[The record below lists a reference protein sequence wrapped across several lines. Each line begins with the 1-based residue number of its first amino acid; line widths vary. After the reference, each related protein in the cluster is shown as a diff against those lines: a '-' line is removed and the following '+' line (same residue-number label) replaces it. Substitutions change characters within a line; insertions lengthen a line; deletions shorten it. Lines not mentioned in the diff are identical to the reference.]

1 MKATKYINS
10 KGLPKGAFIYRIK
23 KDGTKSARPTFHQ
36 FCGTEKT
43 AEEMIAKLIKFK
55 FCNKKTKSKQVKT
68 KQSKET

>member
-43 AEEMIAKLIKFK
+43 AEEMIGKATQL
-55 FCNKKTKSKQVKT
+55 
-68 KQSKET
+68 

>member
-43 AEEMIAKLIKFK
+43 AEEMIARLIKLNPNSK
-55 FCNKKTKSKQVKT
+55 F
-68 KQSKET
+68 EIA

>member
-10 KGLPKGAFIYRIK
+10 KGAFIYKIK

-43 AEEMIAKLIKFK
+43 AEEMIARLIKLNPNSK
-55 FCNKKTKSKQVKT
+55 F
-68 KQSKET
+68 EIA